1 MIGQRVK
8 IWEGLLLFYVF
19 LSVENLCQPKS
30 EPQQPVEPNLNEW
43 GPPWTFPR
51 VALTKYPHISHR
63 NEKSCSSGSIM
74 NSESAHFL
82 GMILLRPWCFTF
94 DLDIFTLTHTH
105 TDVYSNDAA
114 IVNLCHLMAR
124 RNQWLKFCSTPK
136 AWIFYQGDK
145 NRYDFD
151 SFTLDGYCC
160 VGCCHFFLIW
170 QSKGKEVSV
179 PD

>member
-1 MIGQRVK
+1 MFSYLWRIDA
-8 IWEGLLLFYVF
+8 
-19 LSVENLCQPKS
+19 N
-30 EPQQPVEPNLNEW
+30 PNLNPSGLWNQTWMSEVLL
-43 GPPWTFPR
+43 WTFPR

-105 TDVYSNDAA
+105 TDVYSNNAA
-114 IVNLCHLMAR
+114 IVNLCHHMAR